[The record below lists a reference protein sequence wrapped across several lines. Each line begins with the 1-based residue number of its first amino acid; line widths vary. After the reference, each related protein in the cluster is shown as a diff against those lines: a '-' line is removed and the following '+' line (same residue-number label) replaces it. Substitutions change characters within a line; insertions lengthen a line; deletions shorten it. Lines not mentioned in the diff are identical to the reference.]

1 MPKFVVRV
9 TIHDGREQDYQ
20 RLHEALE
27 AIGCLRRI
35 MSSDG
40 RWYQLPDGTYVYGP
54 STPTNVGS
62 VRDRVAPVVKR
73 TVPRT
78 TAPEVFVA
86 EYSSSAWSG
95 LTLVK

>member
-27 AIGCLRRI
+27 AIGCLRRV
-35 MSSDG
+35 MSGDG
-40 RWYQLPDGTYVYGP
+40 RWYQLPDATYVYKP
-54 STPTNVGS
+54 STPANAES
-62 VRDRVAPVVKR
+62 VRDRVAPIVKL

-95 LTLVK
+95 LTVVK